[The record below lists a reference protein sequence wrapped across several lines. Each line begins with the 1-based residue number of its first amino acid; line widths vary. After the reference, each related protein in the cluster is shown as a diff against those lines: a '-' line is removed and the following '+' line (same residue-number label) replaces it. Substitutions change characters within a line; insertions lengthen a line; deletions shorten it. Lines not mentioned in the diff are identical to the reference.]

1 MNNPYQSPE
10 KAGQSPEIRGG
21 AAYAAKDRV
30 ETIGRAVG
38 FVLGATE
45 QHLAK
50 YSSKEIPMD
59 AAYPAAK
66 VEDDT
71 DGLEQSN
78 TMATE
83 ATLPVDASEDLQM
96 DAALAAVAA
105 AYNNP
110 ETNTN
115 FSFKA

>member
-10 KAGQSPEIRGG
+10 KAGQFFEIKGG

-30 ETIGRAVG
+30 DTIGLAVR
-38 FVLGATE
+38 FVLDATE
-45 QHLAK
+45 P
-50 YSSKEIPMD
+50 YIESSKEIPMD

-78 TMATE
+78 TMAIE
-83 ATLPVDASEDLQM
+83 ATLPVDASKNLQM
-96 DAALAAVAA
+96 DAAYEALAA

-110 ETNTN
+110 EETN
-115 FSFKA
+115 

>member
-10 KAGQSPEIRGG
+10 KARQSPEIKGG

-30 ETIGRAVG
+30 ETIGLAVG
-38 FVLGATE
+38 LVLGATE
-45 QHLAK
+45 HLAK
-50 YSSKEIPMD
+50 YSFKEIPMD
-59 AAYPAAK
+59 AAYPTVK

-71 DGLEQSN
+71 DSLEQSN

-83 ATLPVDASEDLQM
+83 ATLPVDASKDLQM
-96 DAALAAVAA
+96 DAAYAALAA

-110 ETNTN
+110 EETN
-115 FSFKA
+115 

>member
-10 KAGQSPEIRGG
+10 KARQSPEIKGG

-30 ETIGRAVG
+30 ETISLAVR
-38 FVLGATE
+38 FVLDATE
-45 QHLAK
+45 PLAK
-50 YSSKEIPMD
+50 YIESSKEIPRD

-78 TMATE
+78 TMAVE
-83 ATLPVDASEDLQM
+83 ATLAVESSKDLQM
-96 DAALAAVAA
+96 DAAYAALAA

-110 ETNTN
+110 EETH
-115 FSFKA
+115 

>member
-10 KAGQSPEIRGG
+10 KARQSPEIKGG

-30 ETIGRAVG
+30 ETISLAVR
-38 FVLGATE
+38 FVLDATKPYIE
-45 QHLAK
+45 
-50 YSSKEIPMD
+50 SSKEIPRD

-83 ATLPVDASEDLQM
+83 ATLPVDVSKDLQM
-96 DAALAAVAA
+96 DAAYAALAA

-110 ETNTN
+110 EETN
-115 FSFKA
+115 